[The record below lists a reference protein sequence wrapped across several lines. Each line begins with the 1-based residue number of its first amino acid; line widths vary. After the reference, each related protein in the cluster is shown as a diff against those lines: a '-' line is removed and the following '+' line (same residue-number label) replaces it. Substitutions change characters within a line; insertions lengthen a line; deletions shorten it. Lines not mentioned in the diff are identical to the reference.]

1 MLPKTRS
8 NFAETQNLQICIV
21 KGIGVISERGLTDS
35 FITIK
40 SKKNLDSIVYDC
52 TNSVANF
59 SSKC

>member
-35 FITIK
+35 FIIIK
-40 SKKNLDSIVYDC
+40 SKKESRFHCV
-52 TNSVANF
+52 
-59 SSKC
+59 

>member
-21 KGIGVISERGLTDS
+21 KEIGVISERGLTDS

-40 SKKNLDSIVYDC
+40 SKKKSRLHCV
-52 TNSVANF
+52 
-59 SSKC
+59 